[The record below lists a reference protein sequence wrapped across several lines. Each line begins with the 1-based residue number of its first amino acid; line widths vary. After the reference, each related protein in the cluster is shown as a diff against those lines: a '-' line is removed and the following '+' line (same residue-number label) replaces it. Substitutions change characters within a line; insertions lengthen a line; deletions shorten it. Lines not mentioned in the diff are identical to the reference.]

1 LERHPGED
9 ESAVQKVSGTGK
21 DGAAMMRELARIP
34 GFVLVTAQLPLVLE
48 RKIWQDFDVPEAWEL
63 AQIDKST
70 GDLVFYGCDQNE
82 KEAPAQEN
90 QEEGHGL
97 DAK

>member
-1 LERHPGED
+1 
-9 ESAVQKVSGTGK
+9 
-21 DGAAMMRELARIP
+21 MRELARIP
-34 GFVLVTAQLPLVLE
+34 GFVLVTAPRWLLE
-48 RKIWQDFDVPEAWEL
+48 GALWRQYGVPEAWEL

-82 KEAPAQEN
+82 KEAQAQES
-90 QEEGHGL
+90 QEEGHGV